1 MLRKE
6 KSTIRTTRLQRKKEC
21 GELPDRAAITKNFS
35 QMNPDYDPIQDRRNT
50 LKYVFRALFVG
61 FLSAQLMQVRF
72 HHIHER
78 KLL

>member
-21 GELPDRAAITKNFS
+21 GELPDRAAIPKNFS
-35 QMNPDYDPIQDRRNT
+35 QMNPDYDPIQDRST

-61 FLSAQLMQVRF
+61 FVSAQLIQVRF

-78 KLL
+78 KRL